1 MTHPFTD
8 YVRHGW
14 ALIPLHPGTA
24 KPARTAWNTCGQTVT
39 TVAGLTADMTSMA
52 LAHAYSGT
60 CALDIDDLAAFR
72 SWCTPEGIAAADL
85 AGPDAVYIASGR
97 ENRAKLLYRLSLPLP
112 SVVLCRGSDG
122 VVAAELHSGTRDGR
136 TMADT
141 LPPSRH
147 RRTGEPYRWQYTDEL
162 TGHWQTLP
170 PLPAVL
176 YERWQAILDARVAD
190 TPTPP
195 TETVPIAE
203 LTELLDGRHP
213 DMDYPDWIRVGMAI
227 HHARGGD
234 EAGLALWDRW
244 SSLGDKYR
252 GESDVRAMWRSFRHV
267 IDPVTVGTLRR
278 DAVLTLKQFVPPAES
293 PTGSSTGLSTESSTE
308 SPTGSS
314 TGSADTPYP
323 LIPIATVAERPPTPW
338 LVDRLLPQSDLALL
352 YGGAG
357 SGKSFLALDLAFSVA
372 QGVTFFNRCCV
383 QGPVVW
389 VAAEAAGAMPSRARA
404 YSQATQQPLADL
416 PLWVVE
422 QTPALQQRDDALA
435 LARSLARVRPRLIV
449 IDTLAAATAGADE
462 NSSQDM
468 TTVLTTCRGL
478 HVATGALVL
487 LVHHAGKDASRGA
500 RGWSGLRAAVQ
511 TEWLVDGSEVGRRT
525 LHVTKQ
531 RDAPD
536 GLQLAFR
543 LQPVALDLE
552 PDGAS
557 SCVIAP
563 LDESYVAPEQRTAV
577 AHTGRRLVLA
587 AVHNLVTIAGDATV
601 GIPIQDVYD
610 EAAKMMP
617 PPAEGRR
624 DGRYAATRQALLAL
638 GQSGHLHYRDD
649 CVYLGSE

>member
-1 MTHPFTD
+1 MIHPFAD

-14 ALIPLHPGTA
+14 ALIPLHPDTA
-24 KPARTAWNTCGQTVT
+24 KPARTAWNTREQTVT
-39 TVAGLTADMTSMA
+39 TLAGLTDGMTAMA

-60 CALDIDDLAAFR
+60 CALDIDELAAFR
-72 SWCTPEGIAAADL
+72 SWCTQEGIAAADL

-97 ENRAKLLYRLSLPLP
+97 ENRAKLLYRLPLPLP
-112 SVVLCRGSDG
+112 SVVLCRGGDG
-122 VVAAELHSGTRDGR
+122 AVAAELHSGTRDGL

-176 YERWQAILDARVAD
+176 VERWQAILDARVAD

-195 TETVPIAE
+195 TDTVPIAE

-234 EAGLALWDRW
+234 EEGFALWHGW

-252 GESDVRAMWRSFRHV
+252 GEADVRAMWRSFRHV

-278 DAVLTLKQFVPPAES
+278 DAVLTLKQFSPPA
-293 PTGSSTGLSTESSTE
+293 GLSTELSTD
-308 SPTGSS
+308 PTN
-314 TGSADTPYP
+314 TPYP

-338 LVDRLLPQSDLALL
+338 LVDKLLPQSDLALL

-372 QGVTFFNRCCV
+372 QGVTFFNRRCV
-383 QGPVVW
+383 RGPVVW
-389 VAAEAAGAMPSRARA
+389 VAAEAAGAMPSRAQA
-404 YSQATQQPLADL
+404 YSQATQQPLTDL

-449 IDTLAAATAGADE
+449 IDTLAAASAGADE
-462 NSSQDM
+462 NSGADM
-468 TTVLTTCRGL
+468 TAVLTTCRGL

-511 TEWLVDGSEVGRRT
+511 TEWLVDGSDVGRRT

-601 GIPIQDVYD
+601 GIAIQDVYD

-624 DGRYAATRQALLAL
+624 DGRYATTRQALLAL
-638 GQSGHLHYRDD
+638 SQSGHLHYRDD